1 MKHTSDTPAPFHRFD
16 VLAAWY
22 EEHLTINGYRPR
34 TIADYCF
41 ELSFFRRFVE
51 ENTDLSDIDDLT
63 AQTLRLYMTSL
74 YDRNLAP
81 GTVHHKC
88 SALINFLGAIYD
100 ENKFYTDLRP
110 HIALPRT
117 GRKLP
122 ATILS
127 EKETQ
132 RVFAYLEELTGAL
145 HIHDYT
151 EAVLMRDH
159 AMLELM
165 YSTGVRLAE
174 VIALDLCDIDYDT
187 GLVQVRGGK
196 GGKDRVVPIGATSL
210 MVLRRYVHDAR
221 PVIATDPNALFVTRF
236 GWRTGVQTV
245 RDMLTRVMKGAAV
258 DRHVTPHA
266 IRHTCAT
273 HLLNNGADIRY
284 VQELLGHASLSSTQ
298 VYTHVSI
305 DKLKQTHA
313 RYHPREQQETD
324 NGNAPD

>member
-1 MKHTSDTPAPFHRFD
+1 MKTRRDMPNRLHRFD

-22 EEHLTINGYRPR
+22 EEHLTISGYRPR

-41 ELSFFRRFVE
+41 ELSFFRRWIE
-51 ENTDLSDIDDLT
+51 HNTDVADINELC
-63 AQTLRLYMTSL
+63 AQTLRQYMSSL
-74 YDRNLAP
+74 YDRGLAP

-88 SALINFLGAIYD
+88 CALINFLGAIYE

-110 HIALPRT
+110 HISLPRT

-122 ATILS
+122 ATILT

-132 RVFAYLEELTGAL
+132 RVFAYLEELTGSL
-145 HIHDYT
+145 RVRDFT
-151 EAVLMRDH
+151 EAVPVRDH

-174 VIALDLCDIDYDT
+174 LINLDLCDIDYDSA
-187 GLVQVRGGK
+187 LVRVRQGK
-196 GGKDRVVPIGATSL
+196 GGKDRVAPIGATSL
-210 MVLRRYVHDAR
+210 GVLRRYVHEAR
-221 PVIATDPNALFVTRF
+221 PAIAADPNALFVNRF
-236 GWRTGVQTV
+236 GNRIGTQTV
-245 RDMLTRVMKGAAV
+245 RDMLRRVMKGAAI

-266 IRHTCAT
+266 MRHTCAT

-298 VYTHVSI
+298 IYTHVSI

-313 RYHPREQQETD
+313 RYHPREREAVSDEQ
-324 NGNAPD
+324 